1 MIETVAD
8 TITQYYRERGFI
20 LAKAYIPKQEVR
32 DVVVTLTVLLG
43 NLGEVNVHNNQRYSS
58 GTVKRPFNAILDK
71 PVTSHAVEERLFF
84 VNDLPGLSAQAYFE
98 PGSQVGDTA
107 MGLYVL
113 SEDRKSTRLNS
124 SHVAI

>member
-71 PVTSHAVEERLFF
+71 PVTRSEERR
-84 VNDLPGLSAQAYFE
+84 VGKECRYRWAAYDYKKKNYNYKKCN
-98 PGSQVGDTA
+98 V
-107 MGLYVL
+107 
-113 SEDRKSTRLNS
+113 R
-124 SHVAI
+124 